1 MRKGVDS
8 PDGSGPRET
17 SAVRPNPDVISRR
30 VDAGT
35 ILIHLRTN
43 RIYELNATG
52 TRIWELLGSGCTAAS
67 IRTCLQQEFEVEEAE
82 ADRAIDETLGL
93 LMRENLLDAGSMH

>member
-1 MRKGVDS
+1 VDKGIDS
-8 PDGSGPRET
+8 PGRLAARQAAT
-17 SAVRPNPDVISRR
+17 IRPDRNVIARR

-52 TRIWELLGSGCTAAS
+52 TRIWEMLGSGCDTAGMCS
-67 IRTCLQQEFEVEEAE
+67 TLRQEFDVEEAE
-82 ADRAIDETLGL
+82 ADRAIEETLAMLLAEGL
-93 LMRENLLDAGSMH
+93 IDSGSTH